1 MNNHV
6 FSEIH
11 QQLTMLKIETYLN
24 RIVLVS
30 TSFVTLFLS
39 SCSKNIDTQSVNAET
54 VSSEAIANENKDQL
68 MVPNELLVKFKPGV
82 SQAAKNKLLS
92 RINATV
98 AEKIL
103 TKTMQRFND
112 KEGVLLLHTPLAAL
126 EARSKIT
133 SEEVEFAEPN
143 YIYQHDAVSNDTY
156 YANGSLWG
164 VLGNGLSPTNQYGS
178 QANEAWANNHTG
190 SATVHVG
197 VIDEG
202 AMFNHADLA
211 GQIWTNPYDRVDG
224 IDNDGNGYIDDI
236 HGWDFDKNNNTT
248 FDGSED
254 DHGTHV
260 SGTIGAKGGNGAGIA
275 GVNWNITIITVK
287 FLGRRGGTTANAIK
301 AVDYITDL
309 KTRHGLLIP
318 ATNNSWGGGGFSQAL
333 SSAIER
339 ANTANILFIAAA
351 GNGGN
356 DGVGDNNNTT
366 PHYPANYSN
375 ANIISVASITS
386 SGAKSGF
393 SNYGSTTVDIGAPGS
408 SIISTVPAKNLSS
421 AYASYSGTSMATP
434 HVTGGAALYAASN
447 PGASAAAI
455 KLAIFNSAVAT
466 NSLTGRCVT
475 GGRLNIGGF

>member
-1 MNNHV
+1 MFNN
-6 FSEIH
+6 
-11 QQLTMLKIETYLN
+11 ETIL
-24 RIVLVS
+24 RRFVLAS
-30 TSFVTLFLS
+30 TSFAILFA
-39 SCSKNIDTQSVNAET
+39 SCSKKIDTSSVTADA
-54 VSSEAIANENKDQL
+54 VSSEAVSNENKDQKY
-68 MVPNELLVKFKPGV
+68 MPNELLVKFKEGT
-82 SQAAKNKLLS
+82 SQASKNKL
-92 RINATV
+92 INGISATV

-112 KEGVLLLHTPLAAL
+112 KEGVLLLHTPLAVL
-126 EARSKIT
+126 EARNKMKSL
-133 SEEVEFAEPN
+133 EVEYAEPN

-156 YANGSLWG
+156 YAGGLSWG
-164 VLGNGLSPTNQYGS
+164 VLGNGLSPANQYGS

-202 AMFNHADLA
+202 AMYTHTDLA
-211 GQIWTNPYDRVDG
+211 GQIWTNPYDRADG

-236 HGWDFDKNNNTT
+236 HGWDFDRNDNTT

-260 SGTIGAKGGNGAGIA
+260 SGTIGAKGGNGVGVV
-275 GVNWNITIITVK
+275 GVNWNITIITAK

-309 KTRHGLLIP
+309 KTRHGLLLP

-333 SSAIER
+333 KSAIDR
-339 ANTANILFIAAA
+339 ANTANILFVAAA

-356 DGVGDNNNTT
+356 DGVGDNNDAT
-366 PHYPANYSN
+366 PNYPASYTS

-386 SGAKSGF
+386 TGGKSSF
-393 SNYGSTTVDIGAPGS
+393 SNYGATTVDIGAPGS
-408 SIISTVPAKNLSS
+408 SIISTVPAKNLGS

-447 PGASAAAI
+447 PTASAAAI
-455 KLAIFNSAVAT
+455 KLAILNSAVPT
-466 NSLTGRCVT
+466 SSLSGKCVT
-475 GGRLNIGGF
+475 GGRLNVGGF

>member
-6 FSEIH
+6 FSESH
-11 QQLTMLKIETYLN
+11 QPLTMLKIETFFN
-24 RIVLVS
+24 RIVIVS

-39 SCSKNIDTQSVNAET
+39 SCSKNIDTQSVNAEA
-54 VSSEAIANENKDQL
+54 VSSEAVANENKDQQY
-68 MVPNELLVKFKPGV
+68 VPNELLVKFKPGV
-82 SQAAKNKLLS
+82 SQAAKNILLS
-92 RINATV
+92 RISATV

-126 EARSKIT
+126 EARNKIK

-143 YIYQHDAVSNDTY
+143 YIYQHNEVSNDTY
-156 YANGSLWG
+156 YTNGSLWG
-164 VLGNGLSPTNQYGS
+164 VLGDVGSPSNQYGS
-178 QANEAWANNHTG
+178 HANKAWATNIG
-190 SATVHVG
+190 STAVHIG

-202 AMFNHADLA
+202 AMFNHTDLK
-211 GQIWTNPYDRVDG
+211 GQIWTNPHDLVDG

-236 HGWDFDKNNNTT
+236 HGWDFDKSDNTT

-260 SGTIGAKGGNGAGIA
+260 SGTIGAKGGNGTGIA
-275 GVNWNITIITVK
+275 GVNWNITMITVK

-309 KTRHGLLIP
+309 KTRHGLTIP

-333 SSAIER
+333 FEAIGR

-366 PHYPANYSN
+366 PHYPASYSHP
-375 ANIISVASITS
+375 NIISVASITS

-393 SNYGSTTVDIGAPGS
+393 SNYGSATVHIGAPGS

-434 HVTGGAALYAASN
+434 HVTGGAALYKASHPAAT
-447 PGASAAAI
+447 AADIKAAI
-455 KLAIFNSAVAT
+455 LNNAIPTASLA
-466 NSLTGRCVT
+466 GRCVT